1 MKEVIVNAE
10 DLVCLNKEK
19 LQEIIRCKDCK
30 HFAVQYDDSGYYMGN
45 CKYMYIAT
53 PNSYCSYAKRKEE

>member
-1 MKEVIVNAE
+1 MNEWIVRFDKEQGE
-10 DLVCLNKEK
+10 DVAVGEL
-19 LQEIIRCKDCK
+19 IRCKDCK